1 MQRIYALFDYET
13 EMAMADETKINRI
26 KELTELLN
34 HASRVYYQEGK
45 EIMPNIDYDR
55 YYDELLELEKE
66 TGFRLANSP
75 SQNVGYE
82 IISELP
88 KERHESPM
96 LSLDKTKSADELI
109 TWLNGKKGVLS
120 WKLDGITCVVTY
132 ENGVMVKAVTRGNG
146 EIGEVVTPNARYFDN
161 LPGSIPFKGKLIIR
175 GEAVI
180 SYSDFDKINEVIED
194 TAARYKNPRNLCSG
208 SVRQLDPTVTAGRH
222 VRLIVFTLVSV
233 EGNAEHPEV
242 PDFDNSFSKRYDW
255 LQSQGFEVV
264 EHKFTDGTTLK
275 ADIEEFKSRIPDYDI
290 PSDGLVLA
298 YEDVAYGISLGR
310 TAKFPRHSIAFKW
323 QDETAET
330 RLKYIDWS
338 ASRTGLINPVAVF
351 DPVELEGTTV
361 SRASVHNVSIVE
373 ELELGEGD
381 TITVYKAN
389 MIIPQI
395 SDNLTRSGKMRI
407 PDTCPVCGGKAEV
420 RRDSNAALL
429 YCINDKC
436 PAKQIKSFE
445 LMASRN
451 ALNIDGLSGKTLE
464 KLLGEGFI
472 HEYAD
477 LFKLERYRDNI
488 AELDGF
494 GTKSADNI
502 ISAAA
507 RASETDMYRVIYG
520 LGIPGVGLSGAKL
533 IVAKLGTKLDRLMDA
548 DEETLN
554 EIDGVGPV
562 LAANYT
568 AFFEDEDNRRKTI
581 DLAAVLKIREA
592 ESVSEDIA
600 HVFEGKTFVITGD
613 LKHFRNRREAQDII
627 EKLGGKAAGSVSA
640 KTAYLINNDIL
651 SSSSKNKMAKELG
664 VPIISEEDFI
674 AMLPEEVRNV

>member
-1 MQRIYALFDYET
+1 MAHET
-13 EMAMADETKINRI
+13 EINRI
-26 KELTELLN
+26 KELTEILN
-34 HASRVYYQEGK
+34 HASRVYYQEGR

-55 YYDELLELEKE
+55 YYDELLKLENE

-96 LSLDKTKSADELI
+96 LSLDKTKSPDELI
-109 TWLNGKKGVLS
+109 AWLNGKRGVLS

-132 ENGVMVKAVTRGNG
+132 EGGVLTKAVTRGNG
-146 EIGEVVTPNARYFDN
+146 EIGEVVTQNARYFEN
-161 LPGSIPFKGKLIIR
+161 LPGSIPFNGKLIIR

-180 SYSDFDKINEVIED
+180 SYSDFDKINDEIED

-242 PDFDNSFSKRYDW
+242 PEFNNSFAARYDW
-255 LQSQGFEVV
+255 LKAQGFEVV
-264 EHKFTDGTTLK
+264 EHIFTDGSSLK
-275 ADIEEFKSRIPDYDI
+275 ADIEAFKSRIPDYDI

-310 TAKFPRHSIAFKW
+310 TAKFPRNSIAFKW

-330 RLKYIDWS
+330 TLKYIDWS

-351 DPVELEGTTV
+351 EPVELEGTTV

-395 SDNLTRSGKMRI
+395 SDNLTRSGNMHI
-407 PDTCPVCGGKAEV
+407 PETCPVCGGRTEI
-420 RRDSNAALL
+420 RRDANAALL
-429 YCINDKC
+429 YCTNDRC

-451 ALNIDGLSGKTLE
+451 ALNIDGLSGRTLE
-464 KLLGEGFI
+464 RLIGEGFI

-488 AELDGF
+488 SELDGF
-494 GTKSADNI
+494 GAKSADNI
-502 ISAAA
+502 INAAS
-507 RASETDMYRVIYG
+507 RASETDMYRLIYG

-533 IVAKLGTKLDRLMDA
+533 ITAKIGTELEKLMDA
-548 DEETLN
+548 DEETLTS
-554 EIDGVGPV
+554 IDGIGPV
-562 LAANYT
+562 LAANYVS
-568 AFFEDEDNRRKTI
+568 FFTDEENRRI
-581 DLAAVLKIREA
+581 AGELAEVLRFREIEA
-592 ESVSEDIA
+592 VSEDSA

-613 LKHFRNRREAQDII
+613 LLHFHNRREAQDII

-640 KTAYLINNDIL
+640 KTSFLINNDI
-651 SSSSKNKMAKELG
+651 SSPSAKNKAAKEHG
-664 VPIISEEDFI
+664 VPIISEDEFI
-674 AMLPEEVRNV
+674 AMLPEEVKNV

>member
-1 MQRIYALFDYET
+1 MAHET
-13 EMAMADETKINRI
+13 EINRI
-26 KELTELLN
+26 KELTEILN
-34 HASRVYYQEGK
+34 HASRVYYQEGR

-55 YYDELLELEKE
+55 YYDELLKLEDE

-96 LSLDKTKSADELI
+96 LSLDKTKSPDELI
-109 TWLNGKKGVLS
+109 AWLNGKRGVLS

-132 ENGVMVKAVTRGNG
+132 EGGVLTKAVTRGNG
-146 EIGEVVTPNARYFDN
+146 EIGEVVTQNARYFEN
-161 LPGSIPFKGKLIIR
+161 LPGSIPFNGKLIIR

-180 SYSDFDKINEVIED
+180 SYSDFDKINDEIED

-242 PDFDNSFSKRYDW
+242 PEFNNSFAARYDW
-255 LQSQGFEVV
+255 LKAQGFEVV
-264 EHKFTDGTTLK
+264 EHIFTDGSSLK
-275 ADIEEFKSRIPDYDI
+275 ADIEAFKSRISDYDI

-310 TAKFPRHSIAFKW
+310 TAKFPRNSIAFKW

-330 RLKYIDWS
+330 TLKYIDWS

-351 DPVELEGTTV
+351 EPVELEGTTV

-395 SDNLTRSGKMRI
+395 SDNLTRSGNMHI
-407 PDTCPVCGGKAEV
+407 PETCPVCGGRTEI
-420 RRDSNAALL
+420 RRDANAALL
-429 YCINDKC
+429 YCTNDRC

-451 ALNIDGLSGKTLE
+451 ALNIDGLSGRTLE
-464 KLLGEGFI
+464 RLIGEGFI

-494 GTKSADNI
+494 GAKSADNI
-502 ISAAA
+502 INAAA
-507 RASETDMYRVIYG
+507 RASETDMYRLIYG

-533 IVAKLGTKLDRLMDA
+533 ITAKIGTELEKLMDA
-548 DEETLN
+548 DEETLTS
-554 EIDGVGPV
+554 IDGIGPV
-562 LAANYT
+562 LAANYVS
-568 AFFEDEDNRRKTI
+568 FFTDEENRRI
-581 DLAAVLKIREA
+581 ARELAEVLKFREIEA
-592 ESVSEDIA
+592 VSEDSA
-600 HVFEGKTFVITGD
+600 HIFEGKTFVITGD
-613 LKHFRNRREAQDII
+613 LLHFHNRREAQDII

-640 KTAYLINNDIL
+640 KTSFLINNDI
-651 SSSSKNKMAKELG
+651 SSPSAKNKAAKEHG
-664 VPIISEEDFI
+664 VPIISEDEFI
-674 AMLPEEVRNV
+674 AMLPEEVKNV

>member
-1 MQRIYALFDYET
+1 
-13 EMAMADETKINRI
+13 MADENKINRI

-109 TWLNGKKGVLS
+109 AWLNGKRGVLS

-132 ENGVMVKAVTRGNG
+132 ENGVLFKAVTRGNG

-180 SYSDFDKINEVIED
+180 SYSDFDKINDEIED

-208 SVRQLDPTVTAGRH
+208 SVRQLDPKVTAGRH

-242 PDFDNSFSKRYDW
+242 PDFDNSFAKRYDW
-255 LQSQGFEVV
+255 LETQGFEVV
-264 EHKFTDGTTLK
+264 EHRFTDAETLK
-275 ADIEEFKSRIPDYDI
+275 SDIEDFKAKIPSYDI

-298 YEDVAYGISLGR
+298 FEDVAYGLSLGR

-330 RLKYIDWS
+330 TLRYIDWS

-381 TITVYKAN
+381 TVTVYKAN

-407 PDTCPVCGGKAEV
+407 PETCPVCGGKTEV
-420 RRDSNAALL
+420 RRDTNAALL
-429 YCINDKC
+429 YCTNDKC

-445 LMASRN
+445 LMVSRN

-464 KLLGEGFI
+464 KLIGEGFI

-477 LFKLERYRDNI
+477 LFKLERFRDNI
-488 AELDGF
+488 AELEGF
-494 GTKSADNI
+494 GAKSADNI
-502 ISAAA
+502 INAAA
-507 RASETDMYRVIYG
+507 HASETDMYRVIYG

-533 IVAKLGTKLDRLMDA
+533 IVSKFGTKLDSLMDA
-548 DEETLN
+548 DEEALN

-568 AFFEDEDNRRKTI
+568 AFFKDAENRRITTELVSVLRIKEPEK
-581 DLAAVLKIREA
+581 AAEG
-592 ESVSEDIA
+592 IA
-600 HVFEGKTFVITGD
+600 GLFKGKTFVITGD
-613 LKHFRNRREAQDII
+613 LQHFNNRREAQDII
-627 EKLGGKAAGSVSA
+627 EKLGGKATGSVSA
-640 KTAYLINNDIL
+640 KTNYLINNDIL

-664 VPIISEEDFI
+664 IPIISEEEFL

>member
-1 MQRIYALFDYET
+1 
-13 EMAMADETKINRI
+13 MADENKINRI

-109 TWLNGKKGVLS
+109 AWLNGKRGVLS

-132 ENGVMVKAVTRGNG
+132 ENGVLAKAVTRGNG

-180 SYSDFDKINEVIED
+180 SYSDFDKINDEIED

-208 SVRQLDPTVTAGRH
+208 SVRQLDPKVTAGRH

-242 PDFDNSFSKRYDW
+242 PDFDNSFAKRYDW
-255 LQSQGFEVV
+255 LETQGFEVV
-264 EHKFTDGTTLK
+264 EHRFTDAETLK
-275 ADIEEFKSRIPDYDI
+275 SDIEDFKAKIPGYDI

-298 YEDVAYGISLGR
+298 FEDVAYGLSLGR

-330 RLKYIDWS
+330 TLRYIDWS

-381 TITVYKAN
+381 TVTVYKAN

-407 PDTCPVCGGKAEV
+407 PETCPVCGGKTEV
-420 RRDSNAALL
+420 RRDTNAALL
-429 YCINDKC
+429 YCTNDKC

-445 LMASRN
+445 LMVSRN

-464 KLLGEGFI
+464 KLIGEGFI

-477 LFKLERYRDNI
+477 LFKLERFRDNI
-488 AELDGF
+488 AELEGF
-494 GTKSADNI
+494 GAKSADNI
-502 ISAAA
+502 INAAA
-507 RASETDMYRVIYG
+507 HASETDMYRVIYG

-533 IVAKLGTKLDRLMDA
+533 IVSKFGTRLDSLMDA
-548 DEETLN
+548 DEEALN

-568 AFFEDEDNRRKTI
+568 AFFKDAENRRITTE
-581 DLAAVLKIREA
+581 LVSVLRIKEPEKA
-592 ESVSEDIA
+592 TEGIA
-600 HVFEGKTFVITGD
+600 GLFKGKTFVITGD
-613 LKHFRNRREAQDII
+613 LQHFNNRREAQDMI
-627 EKLGGKAAGSVSA
+627 EKLGGKATGSVSA
-640 KTAYLINNDIL
+640 KTNYLINNDIL

-664 VPIISEEDFI
+664 IPIISEEEFL

>member
-1 MQRIYALFDYET
+1 
-13 EMAMADETKINRI
+13 MADENKINRI

-109 TWLNGKKGVLS
+109 AWLNGKQGVLS

-132 ENGVMVKAVTRGNG
+132 ENGVLAKAVTRGNG

-180 SYSDFDKINEVIED
+180 SYSDFDKINDEIED

-208 SVRQLDPTVTAGRH
+208 SVRQLDPKVTAGRH

-242 PDFDNSFSKRYDW
+242 PDFDNSFAKRYDW
-255 LQSQGFEVV
+255 LETQGFEVV
-264 EHKFTDGTTLK
+264 EHRFTDAETLK
-275 ADIEEFKSRIPDYDI
+275 SDIEDFKAKIPSYDI

-298 YEDVAYGISLGR
+298 FEDVAYGLSLGR

-330 RLKYIDWS
+330 TLRYIDWS

-381 TITVYKAN
+381 TVTVYKAN

-407 PDTCPVCGGKAEV
+407 PETCPVCGGKTEV
-420 RRDSNAALL
+420 RRDTNAALL
-429 YCINDKC
+429 YCTNDKC

-445 LMASRN
+445 LMVSRN

-464 KLLGEGFI
+464 KLIGEGFI

-477 LFKLERYRDNI
+477 LFKLERFRDNI
-488 AELDGF
+488 AELEGF
-494 GTKSADNI
+494 GEKSADNI
-502 ISAAA
+502 INAAA
-507 RASETDMYRVIYG
+507 HASETDMYRVIYG

-533 IVAKLGTKLDRLMDA
+533 IVSKFGTKLDSLMDA
-548 DEETLN
+548 DEEALN

-568 AFFEDEDNRRKTI
+568 AFFKDAENRRITTE
-581 DLAAVLKIREA
+581 LVSVLRIKEPEKA
-592 ESVSEDIA
+592 TEGIA
-600 HVFEGKTFVITGD
+600 GLFKGKTFVITGD
-613 LKHFRNRREAQDII
+613 LQHFNNRREAQDII
-627 EKLGGKAAGSVSA
+627 EKLGGKATGSVSA
-640 KTAYLINNDIL
+640 KTNYLINNDIL

-664 VPIISEEDFI
+664 IPIISEEEFL

>member
-1 MQRIYALFDYET
+1 
-13 EMAMADETKINRI
+13 MAHEAEINRI
-26 KELTELLN
+26 KELTEILN
-34 HASRVYYQEGK
+34 HASRVYYQEGR

-55 YYDELLELEKE
+55 YYDELLKLENE

-96 LSLDKTKSADELI
+96 LSLDKTKSPDELI
-109 TWLNGKKGVLS
+109 AWLNGKRGVLS

-132 ENGVMVKAVTRGNG
+132 EGGVLTKAVTRGNG
-146 EIGEVVTPNARYFDN
+146 EIGEVVTQNARYFEN
-161 LPGSIPFKGKLIIR
+161 LPGSIPFNGKLIIR

-180 SYSDFDKINEVIED
+180 SYSDFDKINDEIED

-233 EGNAEHPEV
+233 DGNAEHPEV
-242 PDFDNSFSKRYDW
+242 PEFNNSFAARYDW
-255 LQSQGFEVV
+255 LKAQGFEVV
-264 EHKFTDGTTLK
+264 EHIFTDGSSLK
-275 ADIEEFKSRIPDYDI
+275 ADIEAFKSRIPDYDI

-310 TAKFPRHSIAFKW
+310 TAKFPRNSIAFKW

-330 RLKYIDWS
+330 TLKYIDWS

-351 DPVELEGTTV
+351 EPVELEGTTV

-395 SDNLTRSGKMRI
+395 SDNLTRSGNMHI
-407 PDTCPVCGGKAEV
+407 PETCPVCGGRTEI
-420 RRDSNAALL
+420 RRDANAALL
-429 YCINDKC
+429 YCTNDRC

-451 ALNIDGLSGKTLE
+451 ALNIDGLSGRTLE
-464 KLLGEGFI
+464 RLIGEGFI

-494 GTKSADNI
+494 GAKSADNI
-502 ISAAA
+502 INAAS
-507 RASETDMYRVIYG
+507 RASETDMYRLIYG

-533 IVAKLGTKLDRLMDA
+533 ITAKIGTELEKLMDA
-548 DEETLN
+548 DEETLTS
-554 EIDGVGPV
+554 IDGIGPV
-562 LAANYT
+562 LAANYVS
-568 AFFEDEDNRRKTI
+568 FFTDEENRRIATE
-581 DLAAVLKIREA
+581 LAEVLRFREIEA
-592 ESVSEDIA
+592 VSEDSA
-600 HVFEGKTFVITGD
+600 HIFEGKTFVITGD
-613 LKHFRNRREAQDII
+613 LLHFHNRREAQDII

-640 KTAYLINNDIL
+640 KTSFLINNDI
-651 SSSSKNKMAKELG
+651 SSPSAKNKAAKEHG
-664 VPIISEEDFI
+664 VPIISEDEFI
-674 AMLPEEVRNV
+674 AMLPEEVKNV